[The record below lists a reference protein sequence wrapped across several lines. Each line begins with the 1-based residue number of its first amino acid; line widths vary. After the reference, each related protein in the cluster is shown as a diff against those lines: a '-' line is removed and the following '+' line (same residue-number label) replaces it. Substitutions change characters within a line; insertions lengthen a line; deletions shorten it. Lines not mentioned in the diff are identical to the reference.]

1 MNLLKE
7 GNIKALRFG
16 SYTACVIIVLFFYN
30 FFIKIYFDP
39 CCQEN
44 TSGDFLFLISNFLFY
59 IFGIGIIATIIFI
72 LIKTKID
79 KVRPKREIL
88 FKRQKESFLNIFFI
102 VILSANFCLLLAA
115 QLPKILIGCVGCKSI
130 LEQEKDKRFFDS
142 ETEKESEELIDF

>member
-7 GNIKALRFG
+7 GNVRALKFG
-16 SYTACVIIVLFFYN
+16 CYIACVIIVLFIYN

-44 TSGDFLFLISNFLFY
+44 TSGDFIFLISSFLFY
-59 IFGIGIIATIIFI
+59 IFGIGIIAAIVFI

-88 FKRQKESFLNIFFI
+88 FKKKNESFLNIFFV
-102 VILSANFCLLLAA
+102 VILLANFFLLLAA

-130 LEQEKDKRFFDS
+130 LEQEKTKRFLDS
-142 ETEKESEELIDF
+142 DAGKGQKELINF